1 MNDEINKALKNPEV
15 AGKLAAQ
22 GISLTPGTAA
32 QAQAFIEGQM
42 DTWAKVVKANNIKPD

>member
-1 MNDEINKALKNPEV
+1 MMGRGPRA
-15 AGKLAAQ
+15 ALAALFF
-22 GISLTPGTAA
+22 GATGLWCTAA